1 MLRAGAKRKH
11 MKSKDNLYG
20 KLPDS
25 EPVLQKVGERIRA
38 LRRQH
43 NMTQTQLA
51 ERVGIAKQNMNNL
64 EQGRNLP
71 STAVLYRMAR
81 ALGTRTDDFFEEA
94 PEKNPHASYV
104 RETVGAYATGRYKA
118 NMVRLDSREGVLDAD
133 ALRKLDNAVN
143 VFLAL
148 EDICG
153 VQKKARIPLKLTPPL
168 TERGLETMVNQ
179 VRNLLWIG
187 DAIIFDYLEL
197 LENTGLRILFLP
209 LPQGVQSLACYDGDA
224 ENAFI
229 FVAQG
234 YNVERQL
241 FRLLYELG
249 RIYLYNS
256 GVKNIQI
263 AGKELMDAEHAARRF
278 AALLLM
284 PAEAVQATVRQT
296 GVEPDAWNWDLLLR
310 LKHRFGVSAE
320 AFLYR
325 LEELDLITPHVLAQL
340 KAQIHAHYQKTH
352 YGEPDSTKRI
362 LIPNGRL
369 GDLLLAADQRAPDS
383 KEIPHLR
390 TVLKQCGINAEG

>member
-1 MLRAGAKRKH
+1 MNL
-11 MKSKDNLYG
+11 KDSLY
-20 KLPDS
+20 KPLPDTD
-25 EPVLQKVGERIRA
+25 PVLHKVGARIRA

-51 ERVGIAKQNMNNL
+51 QRVGIAKQNMNNL

-71 STAVLYRMAR
+71 SASVLYRLAR
-81 ALGTRTDDFFEEA
+81 ALGTRTDDFFVEET
-94 PEKNPHASYV
+94 EKNPHANYV
-104 RETVGAYATGRYKA
+104 RDPGGAHPSGRYKA
-118 NMVRLDSREGVLDAD
+118 NMVRLDSREGVLDAA
-133 ALRKLDNAVN
+133 ALRKLDSAVN

-209 LPQGVQSLACYDGDA
+209 LPEGVQSLSCYDGDS

-234 YNVERQL
+234 CNVERQL
-241 FRLLYELG
+241 FRLIYELG

-256 GVKNIQI
+256 GVKNIQV
-263 AGKELMDAEHAARRF
+263 AGKDLMDAEHAARRF
-278 AALLLM
+278 AALFLM
-284 PAEAVQATVRQT
+284 PSESVQATVRQT
-296 GVEPDAWNWDLLLR
+296 GIEPDAWNWELLLR

-325 LEELDLITPHVLAQL
+325 LGELDLVKPHVLAQL
-340 KAQIHAHYQKTH
+340 KAQIHAHYKKTN

-369 GDLLLAADQRAPDS
+369 GDLLVAADQRTPDS

-390 TVLKQCGINAEG
+390 TVLKQCGIKTE